1 MRLPTTRM
9 TFHTPHP
16 GSRTWIATSATSARL
31 SESVFLLLP
40 FGATDEDDSD
50 ARTTSNASPM
60 ESTFPGAGAASSA
73 ATASSASA
81 ASSAA
86 APESSPDAAAARGTT
101 VAARP
106 PWCAFSDARATTPR
120 GDGGSA
126 TLADPAPR
134 LEGDGGGDDR
144 GIETLA
150 PRPIRRAMTFGR
162 DAARAGD
169 DACAMTTV
177 RTTRR
182 RRRRRRVARAEQ

>member
-1 MRLPTTRM
+1 M
-9 TFHTPHP
+9 TVEKTYEE
-16 GSRTWIATSATSARL
+16 GSREAKLAAKKRAA
-31 SESVFLLLP
+31 ESRGGL
-40 FGATDEDDSD
+40 D
-50 ARTTSNASPM
+50 A
-60 ESTFPGAGAASSA
+60 
-73 ATASSASA
+73 
-81 ASSAA
+81 
-86 APESSPDAAAARGTT
+86 
-101 VAARP
+101 V
-106 PWCAFSDARATTPR
+106 
-120 GDGGSA
+120 
-126 TLADPAPR
+126 LADPAPR